1 MRLTALLFALTS
13 LASTPLL
20 AQQPPKM
27 PATAPAAGAPGT
39 ATPQPYAPVPAQ
51 HLPNSSSQNPPLLK
65 PLPKP
70 EAREPR
76 RDEDLQLLREQRERN
91 AQPVPKSAE

>member
-1 MRLTALLFALTS
+1 MRLTALLFALTT
-13 LASTPLL
+13 LASTSIL

-27 PATAPAAGAPGT
+27 PATAPATGAPGT

-51 HLPNSSSQNPPLLK
+51 HLPNSSSQNPPLLN

-76 RDEDLQLLREQRERN
+76 RDEDLRLLQEQRERN
-91 AQPVPKSAE
+91 AQPVLKSAE